1 MALRLHSTSLGE
13 FPPPA
18 PRACFG
24 RDDLIEKLVG
34 FAENLEP
41 ISLIGAGGIGKTS
54 IALTVLHHDRI
65 KERFGNNRRFI
76 RCDQFPASSAHFLA
90 RLSNVIG
97 AGVENPE
104 SLTPLRP
111 FLSSNPILVI
121 LDNAESILDP
131 HGTDA
136 QRIYALVDEL
146 CQFETMCLCI
156 TSRITTVPRH
166 CRRSVIPTLSR
177 KAACDIFY
185 NIYDGGGRSDII
197 NDLLQSLDFHPLSIT
212 LLATTASHNMW
223 DYGELAEE
231 WDIHRAQVLRTE
243 HNESLAATIELSL
256 ASPTFRKLG
265 PNARDLLGVIAFFP
279 QGIKKSDLDWL
290 FPTIPDRKNI
300 FDKFCVLSLTHRD
313 NGFIAMLAPIR
324 DYFCPQDPRSSTL
337 LCATKDSYF
346 ARLSVHLDPDRPGFG
361 EAQWI
366 RSVDVNVEH
375 LLNVFIPFD
384 DGTGDI
390 WDACLHF
397 MQHLYWHKPRET
409 MLRSKIEGLPDDH
422 RSKPD
427 CLFELSRLFQ
437 SIGNRAEQK
446 RLLLDILGL
455 KREEGSDRQVAQLLG
470 WLSTAN
476 RLLGLYE
483 EGIRQADEALKIL
496 ERLGDTEGQAKCLKT
511 LAWLLYEDNKISD
524 AEGAVSRAIELLP
537 KKGQEFQ
544 VCQSHRLLGLISRSK
559 GKKDEAIRDFTVALG
574 IASIFN
580 WDHELFWIHYSLAS
594 LFFGEGEFDDALT
607 HIEQAKSHAAERPYC
622 LGRAMVMQV
631 RIWYRQRR
639 LADVGSEALRALEI
653 FENLGAKED
662 IKDVKE
668 VLQKIERQKIKQA
681 IQRRREMRLRR
692 GQEIQRQYRVSIE
705 PGPSCEL
712 LETTRLSYAH

>member
-1 MALRLHSTSLGE
+1 MFVALRLYSITLGE

-34 FAENLEP
+34 FAENLVP
-41 ISLIGAGGIGKTS
+41 IALIGAGGIGKTS
-54 IALTVLHHDRI
+54 IALTLLHHDRI
-65 KERFGNNRRFI
+65 KDLFGNNRRFI
-76 RCDQFPASSAHFLA
+76 RCDQFPATSAHFLA

-111 FLSSNPILVI
+111 FLSTKRILVI

-146 CQFETMCLCI
+146 CQFETICLCI
-156 TSRITTVPRH
+156 TSRITTVPRY
-166 CRRSVIPTLSR
+166 CRRPVIPTLSR
-177 KAACDIFY
+177 KAACNVFY
-185 NIYDGGGRSDII
+185 NIYDDGGRSDII
-197 NDLLQSLDFHPLSIT
+197 NDLLQRLDFHPLSIT
-212 LLATTASHNMW
+212 LLASTASHNMW
-223 DYGELAEE
+223 DYGELAKE
-231 WDIHRAQVLRTE
+231 WDAHRAQILRTE

-265 PNARDLLGVIAFFP
+265 PSARDLLGVIAFFP

-313 NGFIAMLAPIR
+313 NGFITMLAPIR
-324 DYFCPQDPRSSTL
+324 DYFRPQDPKSSTL
-337 LCATKDSYF
+337 LCETKDSYF
-346 ARLSVHLDPDRPGFG
+346 ARLSVHLDPDSPGFG

-375 LLNVFIPFD
+375 LLNIFASIDPVA
-384 DGTGDI
+384 GDI
-390 WDACLHF
+390 WDACVHF
-397 MQHLYWHKPRET
+397 MQHLYWHKPRQTVLKT
-409 MLRSKIEGLPDDH
+409 MIEGLPDDH
-422 RSKPD
+422 RSKSD

-446 RLLLDILGL
+446 RLLLYILGL

-511 LAWLLYEDNKISD
+511 LAWLLYEDNQFE
-524 AEGAVSRAIELLP
+524 AAAGAINQALILLTEL
-537 KKGQEFQ
+537 GDQFQ
-544 VCQSHRLLGLISRSK
+544 GCQSGRLLGLLCNSMGRRE
-559 GKKDEAIRDFTVALG
+559 EAIFFFNSALA
-574 IASIFN
+574 IASNFN

-594 LFFGEGEFDDALT
+594 LFFGEGKFDDALT
-607 HIEQAKSHAAERPYC
+607 HIEQAKSHAVERPYC
-622 LGRAMVMQV
+622 LGRAMIMQV

-639 LADVGSEALRALEI
+639 LEDAGLEALRAFEI
-653 FENLGAKED
+653 FEKLGAED
-662 IKDVKE
+662 VEDARELI
-668 VLQKIERQKIKQA
+668 QKIERA
-681 IQRRREMRLRR
+681 TRRWPCAS
-692 GQEIQRQYRVSIE
+692 GE
-705 PGPSCEL
+705 PGPSGEL
-712 LETTRLSYAH
+712 LETTLSYAH

>member
-1 MALRLHSTSLGE
+1 MFAALRLHSIPLGE

-24 RDDLIEKLVG
+24 RGDLIEKLVG

-41 ISLIGAGGIGKTS
+41 IALVGAGGIGKTS

-65 KERFGNNRRFI
+65 KERFGNHRRFI
-76 RCDQFPASSAHFLA
+76 RCDQFPASFAHFLA
-90 RLSNVIG
+90 RLSKVIG

-104 SLTPLRP
+104 SLAPLRP
-111 FLSSNPILVI
+111 FLSSQRMLVI

-146 CQFETMCLCI
+146 RQFETMCLCI
-156 TSRITTVPRH
+156 TSRITTVPPH
-166 CRRSVIPTLSR
+166 CKRLVIPALSR
-177 KAACDIFY
+177 KAACNIFY
-185 NIYDGGGRSDII
+185 NIYDDGGRSDII
-197 NDLLQSLDFHPLSIT
+197 DDLLQRLDFHPLSIT
-212 LLATTASHNMW
+212 LLATAASHNMW
-223 DYGELAEE
+223 DYGELAKE
-231 WDIHRAQVLRTE
+231 WDTRRAQVLRTE

-256 ASPTFRKLG
+256 ASPTFRKLD

-279 QGIKKSDLDWL
+279 QGIEKSSLDWL
-290 FPTIPDRKNI
+290 LPTIPDRKNI

-313 NGFIAMLAPIR
+313 NGFITMLAPIR
-324 DYFCPQDPRSSTL
+324 DYFCPQDPKSSTL
-337 LCATKDSYF
+337 LCAIKDSYF
-346 ARLSVHLDPDRPGFG
+346 ARLSVHLDPDSPGFG

-366 RSVDVNVEH
+366 RFVDVNVEH
-375 LLNVFIPFD
+375 LLNIFASTDPVA
-384 DGTGDI
+384 GDV
-390 WDACLHF
+390 WDACVHF
-397 MQHLYWHKPRET
+397 MQHLYWHKPRQT
-409 MLRSKIEGLPDDH
+409 VLKAKIEGLPDDH

-427 CLFELSRLFQ
+427 CLFELPRLFQ

-446 RLLLDILGL
+446 RLLLYILGL

-511 LAWLLYEDNKISD
+511 LAWLLYEDNQFE
-524 AEGAVSRAIELLP
+524 AAAGAINQALILLTEL
-537 KKGQEFQ
+537 GDQFQ
-544 VCQSHRLLGLISRSK
+544 GCQSGRLLGLLCNSMGRRE
-559 GKKDEAIRDFTVALG
+559 EAIFFFNSALA
-574 IASIFN
+574 IASNFN
-580 WDHELFWIHYSLAS
+580 WDQELFWIHYSLAS
-594 LFFGEGEFDDALT
+594 LFFGEGKFDDALT

-639 LADVGSEALRALEI
+639 LADAGLEALRAFEI
-653 FENLGAKED
+653 FEKLGAED
-662 IKDVKE
+662 IEDARE
-668 VLQKIERQKIKQA
+668 LLQKIERA
-681 IQRRREMRLRR
+681 TRSWPCASGE
-692 GQEIQRQYRVSIE
+692 S
-705 PGPSCEL
+705 GPSGEL
-712 LETTRLSYAH
+712 LKTTLSYAH